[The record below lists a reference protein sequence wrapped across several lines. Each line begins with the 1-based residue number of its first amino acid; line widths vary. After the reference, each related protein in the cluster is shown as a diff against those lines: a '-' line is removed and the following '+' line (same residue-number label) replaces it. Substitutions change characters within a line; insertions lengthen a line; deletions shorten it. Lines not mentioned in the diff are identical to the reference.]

1 MIDNWRQ
8 LAKAKVGDGIL
19 ISIWQ
24 TIEPGKKPFSVELIA
39 LNPHALT
46 MDLPW
51 STPCDDLVTAAGNY
65 VKMIDLLANRRC
77 AEVTD
82 WYVFDA
88 LANQQII
95 SAIESREI
103 QSLKNRIV
111 REALQ

>member
-8 LAKAKVGDGIL
+8 LAKAKVGDGIS

-24 TIEPGKKPFSVELIA
+24 TIESGKKPFSVELVA

-46 MDLPW
+46 MGLPW
-51 STPCDDLVTAAGNY
+51 STPCDDLVTASKNY
-65 VKMIDLLANRRC
+65 VGMINYLANKDPSN
-77 AEVTD
+77 VKD

-103 QSLKNRIV
+103 ESLKNRLT
-111 REALQ
+111 REAI